1 MARIAFLGGTG
12 EEGLG
17 LALRFAMA
25 GEDVIIGS
33 RNRERAAEAAQRL
46 RGILSHAAA
55 TARVDGMDNAAA
67 ITAADIVTIAFP
79 YEGVEPLL
87 TRLQP
92 AFDGKMVLDVVN
104 PLVLR
109 RGMFQVLPVPAGSA
123 GELIQQLL
131 PRSPVVSGFK
141 NLSAKELLDLNH
153 HLHGDVLLCGNV
165 PEAVRYFADLIGRIP
180 SLRAVDAGG
189 LASSQHLEM
198 LTALLLNLNR
208 RHKAITSI
216 EVLGLNLRPTRA
228 R

>member
-1 MARIAFLGGTG
+1 MARMAFLGGTG

-33 RNRERAAEAAQRL
+33 RSRERAEDAARKL
-46 RGILSHAAA
+46 RDLLRMADAS
-55 TARVDGMDNAAA
+55 ARVDALDNAAA
-67 ITAADIVTIAFP
+67 VAASDVVTIAFP
-79 YEGVEPLL
+79 YEGIEPLL

-109 RGMFQVLPVPAGSA
+109 RGMFDVLPVPAGSA
-123 GELIQQLL
+123 GELIQQML

-141 NLSAKELLDLNH
+141 NLSAKELLDPRHPLR
-153 HLHGDVLLCGNV
+153 GDVLLCGNV
-165 PEAVRYFADLIGRIP
+165 PEAVRYFVELIARIP
-180 SLRAVDAGG
+180 SLRAVDAGS
-189 LASSQHLEM
+189 LASSRHLEV

-216 EVLGLNLRPTRA
+216 EVLGLGVPGA
-228 R
+228 